1 MTLPQR
7 AIACRGWR
15 WLHPSIALSRLGGE
29 YVVLNDASGPWKD
42 GIARTELYVYELAGD
57 DNGPRWRNADEF
69 VPDLECP
76 ATLGCLLAL
85 VREAWA
91 SRGFV
96 SVRHPVAAS
105 LGEPWDVVVYNAGGD
120 LVIRFGGATEAEALV
135 NALENAP

>member
-1 MTLPQR
+1 MR
-7 AIACRGWR
+7 AANTKFARVLSLSGD
-15 WLHPSIALSRLGGE
+15 PSDPE
-29 YVVLNDASGPWKD
+29 PVCASEEG
-42 GIARTELYVYELAGD
+42 ATSD
-57 DNGPRWRNADEF
+57 DNYATWLGYGDAL
-69 VPDLECP
+69 PDLSDP

-96 SVRHPVAAS
+96 SVRHPVVAS

-120 LVIRFGGATEAEALV
+120 LVARFGGATEAEALV